1 MADDELT
8 EDEPEAMADDVSDDE
23 ADEASE
29 SDDPD
34 VEGQL
39 RYH

>member
-1 MADDELT
+1 MADDEMT
-8 EDEPEAMADDVSDDE
+8 EDEPEATAEDVSDEE
-23 ADEASE
+23 AEEASE

>member
-1 MADDELT
+1 MADDEMT
-8 EDEPEAMADDVSDDE
+8 EDEPEAMAEDVSDQEDDE
-23 ADEASE
+23 ATE